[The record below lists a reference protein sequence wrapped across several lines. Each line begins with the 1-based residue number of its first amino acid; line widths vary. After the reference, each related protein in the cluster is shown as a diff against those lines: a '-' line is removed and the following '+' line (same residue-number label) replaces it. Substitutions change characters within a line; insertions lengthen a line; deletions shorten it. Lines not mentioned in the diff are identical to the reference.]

1 MFKSL
6 LLIFA
11 LFIGIGSNLM
21 AQSNSDEVIPLR
33 VYSSVS
39 YMQPVKNLTK
49 YEYGFGINSHI
60 DYNFNKHF
68 AARMDIG
75 WNDVSGPEIQYVDQ
89 GGTVH
94 TEHPNMSIWEFTAG
108 LRASIG
114 PAYIEGR
121 GGYFTGVDSWGYVPA
136 VGFIV
141 WKLDIQVNY
150 VIAGER
156 EWAGVRV
163 GYYF

>member
-1 MFKSL
+1 MYKTL
-6 LLIFA
+6 LSVIVL
-11 LFIGIGSNLM
+11 LFGMESSIL
-21 AQSNSDEVIPLR
+21 AQSSSDELIPLR

-39 YMQPVKNLTK
+39 YMQPVKNLSK
-49 YEYGFGINSHI
+49 YEYGFGINSHF

-68 AARMDIG
+68 AARLDIG
-75 WNDVSGPEIQYVDQ
+75 WNDVSGPETKYIDQ

-94 TEHPNMSIWEFTAG
+94 VDHPNMSIWEFSAG
-108 LRASIG
+108 LRAYAG

-121 GGYFTGVDSWGYVPA
+121 GGYFTGIDSWGYIPA
-136 VGFIV
+136 IGVVI

-150 VIAGER
+150 VIAGKK
-156 EWAGVRV
+156 EWAGVRI